1 MAAAAPACLGGEGG
15 RALGGRGPQRG
26 ALRGWAWPRALRGL
40 CALRGS
46 PGLRE
51 GRQRVPSTLTFLKR
65 QKKLPAAGR
74 EGLRALP
81 SCSCK
86 REVDLRPLMTCPAL
100 PRCLLCADGFHL
112 AIPPGQ
118 FRIGWWET
126 AITEV
131 SLRNVQVVHL
141 LVHICPFL

>member
-1 MAAAAPACLGGEGG
+1 MELGV
-15 RALGGRGPQRG
+15 LII
-26 ALRGWAWPRALRGL
+26 
-40 CALRGS
+40 
-46 PGLRE
+46 
-51 GRQRVPSTLTFLKR
+51 STCT
-65 QKKLPAAGR
+65 AAGR

-118 FRIGWWET
+118 FRIGWWEIDT
-126 AITEV
+126 AMIYTESSLVRVVPVTVISSGVRRLRPPV
-131 SLRNVQVVHL
+131 SAPAEPVLNVS
-141 LVHICPFL
+141 VHICALLIQMIPQTVSSSFI